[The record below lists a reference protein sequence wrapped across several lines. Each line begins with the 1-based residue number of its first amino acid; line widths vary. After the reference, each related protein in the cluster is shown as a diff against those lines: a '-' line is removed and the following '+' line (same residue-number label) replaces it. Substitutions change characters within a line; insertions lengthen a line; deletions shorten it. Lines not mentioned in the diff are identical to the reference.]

1 MYSSPS
7 GGDWQSFEIYS
18 IGNLQIKN
26 KIVKASIDQ
35 EFIAEVPSFNF
46 CANPTRSRKYGK
58 KAELFSIQ
66 DATIAAAYAQ
76 LTTYAL
82 GLSSV

>member
-35 EFIAEVPSFNF
+35 EFIAEVPYF
-46 CANPTRSRKYGK
+46 
-58 KAELFSIQ
+58 
-66 DATIAAAYAQ
+66 
-76 LTTYAL
+76 
-82 GLSSV
+82 